1 LTVAQRWLGETA
13 QRDKWIVGLKA
24 ARMAVHRRHDE
35 QATAPES

>member
-1 LTVAQRWLGETA
+1 MQRWLGETA

-24 ARMAVHRRHDE
+24 ARMAAHRRHDE